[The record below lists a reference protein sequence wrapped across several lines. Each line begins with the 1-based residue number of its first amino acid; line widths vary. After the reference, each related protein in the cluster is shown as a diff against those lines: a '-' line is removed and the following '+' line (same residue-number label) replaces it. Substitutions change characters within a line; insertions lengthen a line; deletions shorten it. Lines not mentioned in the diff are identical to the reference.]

1 MGDCVEKA
9 EKEGRDVI
17 ACEALLAVA
26 NAEDGGSPQ
35 AALENLIDSVT
46 GPENPSHSGASG
58 STGSS
63 GASGASGASGGS
75 ASASGASG
83 ATGAA
88 ALRGYENENVATTG
102 AEYLA
107 RLKFKKCM
115 TEARSLESVDTMGQV
130 CRDELRIAFK
140 RLGKQLPKQLLED
153 ERRESEELKKEQ
165 ERKKKLAEHQ
175 ALVKA
180 AEEHLKQNTKNGT
193 AAHNGT
199 ASLTPIA
206 MPKAGVKLP
215 EIKQPTTEP
224 TTGTPLSNAPV
235 TSHINEQFLPI
246 KNVDGHHVFPSDY
259 HNPEEH
265 HGLGDTVAEH
275 PVNTVL

>member
-1 MGDCVEKA
+1 M
-9 EKEGRDVI
+9 
-17 ACEALLAVA
+17 
-26 NAEDGGSPQ
+26 
-35 AALENLIDSVT
+35 
-46 GPENPSHSGASG
+46 
-58 STGSS
+58 
-63 GASGASGASGGS
+63 
-75 ASASGASG
+75 
-83 ATGAA
+83 
-88 ALRGYENENVATTG
+88 
-102 AEYLA
+102 
-107 RLKFKKCM
+107 
-115 TEARSLESVDTMGQV
+115 
-130 CRDELRIAFK
+130 
-140 RLGKQLPKQLLED
+140 
-153 ERRESEELKKEQ
+153 
-165 ERKKKLAEHQ
+165 
-175 ALVKA
+175 KA

-246 KNVDGHHVFPSDY
+246 KNVDGHHEFPSDY